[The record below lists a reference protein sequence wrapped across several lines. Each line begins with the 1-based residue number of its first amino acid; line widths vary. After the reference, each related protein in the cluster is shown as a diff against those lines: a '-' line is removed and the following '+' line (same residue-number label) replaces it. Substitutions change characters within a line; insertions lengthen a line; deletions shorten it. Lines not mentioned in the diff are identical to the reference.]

1 MMHGARE
8 TALFFLTDSHQTCL
22 AMRARFDLDK
32 DHDIAPHRDDINLAA
47 MSRVAQGEY
56 AVSLYQEKSRCN
68 PFGQKTEPVGFSP
81 S

>member
-1 MMHGARE
+1 
-8 TALFFLTDSHQTCL
+8 
-22 AMRARFDLDK
+22 
-32 DHDIAPHRDDINLAA
+32 

-68 PFGQKTEPVGFSP
+68 PFGEKTEPVGFSP